1 MDIFIGSSKTGLTYA
16 KKLKEMI
23 EADSKGNINCI
34 LWTDNKAFKLSRTTI
49 DNLYRK
55 AHELKKKHGKAIL
68 LFTPDDKVTVD
79 YRHKNAKVYTTARD
93 NVIYEL
99 GLFGGILGQ
108 DNVICVSPRN
118 VDDFHV
124 LSDWNGV
131 NLALYSYNSKKIQ
144 YGFKDVVEKII
155 TECGY
160 KEPAKNNTG
169 KLLAEAS
176 FSHKNSDPYKN
187 YRK

>member
-108 DNVICVSPRN
+108 DNVI
-118 VDDFHV
+118 
-124 LSDWNGV
+124 
-131 NLALYSYNSKKIQ
+131 
-144 YGFKDVVEKII
+144 
-155 TECGY
+155 
-160 KEPAKNNTG
+160 
-169 KLLAEAS
+169 
-176 FSHKNSDPYKN
+176 
-187 YRK
+187 